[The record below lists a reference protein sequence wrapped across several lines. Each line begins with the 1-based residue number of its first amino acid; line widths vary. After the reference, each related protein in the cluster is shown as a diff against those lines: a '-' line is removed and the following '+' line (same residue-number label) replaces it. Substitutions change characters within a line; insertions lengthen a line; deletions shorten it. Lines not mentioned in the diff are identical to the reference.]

1 MDKTEL
7 RRSLL
12 SQRQA
17 LSPQQWQK
25 QSEEICIQIQ
35 SQDLFQQA
43 KTILA
48 YLSHHQEPD
57 LENLFM
63 AYPHKSWGLP
73 RCQEKNLVWHYWHP
87 RLTTAALVKNRYGI
101 NEPEATLPLVPVE
114 EVDLILV
121 PCVGCDRSGYRLG
134 YGGGYYDRLL
144 SQPLWQTKPTLGITF
159 TSGYLDKLPINSWD
173 MQLQGVC
180 TEQEINYIQLESLK
194 T

>member
-17 LSPQQWQK
+17 LSSAQWQG
-25 QSEEICIQIQ
+25 QSQKICEQIQ

-43 KTILA
+43 KTILV
-48 YLSHHQEPD
+48 YLSHRQEPD
-57 LENLFM
+57 LGSLFT
-63 AYPHKSWGLP
+63 AYPQKHWGLP
-73 RCQEKNLVWHYWHP
+73 RCQGRDLVWHYWQP
-87 RLTTAALVKNRYGI
+87 EATMITNRYGI
-101 NEPEATLPLVPVE
+101 REPEANLPVVPVE

-159 TSGYLDKLPINSWD
+159 AFGYLEKLPINPWD
-173 MQLQGVC
+173 VTLQGVC
-180 TEQEINYIQLESLK
+180 TEQEISYIQPESLK